1 MRFLAVAEAQ
11 ERLEAAWVQ
20 DLENREDAFT
30 DLKFLAG
37 DQWPN
42 EIRLQRE
49 PSRSIHCLA
58 NVRSSVVATHRL
70 RLMPARLAA
79 TTSALCKGGQRRSQT
94 APNRASRF
102 LAALLAEGKIILN

>member
-1 MRFLAVAEAQ
+1 MRFLAQTGIVAEAQ

-20 DLENREDAFT
+20 DRENREDAFT

-42 EIRLQRE
+42 EIRLQRK

-58 NVRSSVVATHRL
+58 NVRSSVVPTHRL

-79 TTSALCKGGQRRSQT
+79 TTRALCR
-94 APNRASRF
+94 
-102 LAALLAEGKIILN
+102 EGSARITNCPE